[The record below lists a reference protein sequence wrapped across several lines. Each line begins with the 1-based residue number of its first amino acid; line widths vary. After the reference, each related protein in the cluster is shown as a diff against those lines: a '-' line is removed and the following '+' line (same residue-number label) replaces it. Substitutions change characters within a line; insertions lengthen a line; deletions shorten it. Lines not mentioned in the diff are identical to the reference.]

1 MKKGRIGDLYHA
13 FVVFPDTVYPFK
25 TNIAGEWVRG
35 IRSYNAAVRRYQ
47 RKYGIGRYGYKLAAY
62 RQVFHL
68 AGSLLLI
75 YVATLFALDFLG
87 SRAALVIVLL
97 LATVS
102 ISYQEFFF
110 QRRRYR
116 QHWAKAVTDWFV
128 WCAPMGAYLL
138 LLR

>member
-1 MKKGRIGDLYHA
+1 MKKGRIDGLYHA
-13 FVVFPDTVYPFK
+13 FVVLPDTVYPFK

-35 IRSYNAAVRRYQ
+35 VRSYNAAVRRYQ

-62 RQVFHL
+62 RQIFHF
-68 AGSLLLI
+68 AGSLLVI
-75 YVATLFALDFLG
+75 YMATLLALDFPG
-87 SRAALVIVLL
+87 SRAALGIVLL
-97 LATVS
+97 LATIS

-128 WCAPMGAYLL
+128 WCAPMGAYLF

>member
-1 MKKGRIGDLYHA
+1 MGSLYHA

-25 TNIAGEWVRG
+25 TKVEGEWVRG
-35 IRSYNAAVRRYQ
+35 IRSYNATVRRYQ

-62 RQVFHL
+62 RQIFHL
-68 AGSLLLI
+68 AGSLLVI
-75 YVATLFALDFLG
+75 YMATLLALDFLG
-87 SRAALVIVLL
+87 SRAALAIVLL
-97 LATVS
+97 LATFS

-138 LLR
+138 FLR